1 MSTVIAQNT
10 VTSHDGTS
18 IAYSQVGQG
27 PALILVDGAL
37 CYRQFGP
44 SQDLAAKLAPH
55 FTVITYDRRGRGES
69 GDTQPYTV
77 EREVEDLAALVEAVG
92 GTVYVA
98 GQSSGAGLAIEA
110 ANRLPGITKLALYE
124 APFVVDDTGKP
135 ITLAFLASLKE
146 AVARNQRSKA
156 VKMFMKQA
164 GTPSFMLVIMPLFPM
179 WSKLTAVAHTLPYDI
194 STIVAYGAGKPLPTT
209 LGSSIKAPTL
219 VMDGGKSPTWMRHAM
234 QALAQTLPNANY
246 RTLAGQTHMVKSES
260 LVPVLEEFFAGE
272 KVLSSLPPS
281 TSLKRIDR

>member
-1 MSTVIAQNT
+1 MSTVIAQHT
-10 VTSHDGTS
+10 VTSKDGTV

-69 GDTQPYTV
+69 GDTQPYAV
-77 EREVEDLAALVEAVG
+77 EREVEDLAALLEVVG
-92 GTVYVA
+92 GTAYVS

-110 ANRLPGITKLALYE
+110 ANQLPGITKLALYE
-124 APFVVDDTGKP
+124 APFVVDETGKP
-135 ITLAFLASLKE
+135 ITPALLASLKE
-146 AVARNQRSKA
+146 AVAQNQRTKA
-156 VKMFMKQA
+156 VQVFMKQV
-164 GTPSFMLVIMPLFPM
+164 GTPGFMVAIMPLMPM
-179 WSKLTAVAHTLPYDI
+179 WSKLKAVAHTLPYDI
-194 STIVAYGAGKPLPTT
+194 STVVDYGAGKPLPKT
-209 LGSSIKAPTL
+209 LGASINAPTL

-246 RTLAGQTHMVKSES
+246 RTLAGQTHMVKSEA
-260 LVPVLEEFFAGE
+260 LVPVLVEFFTA
-272 KVLSSLPPS
+272 
-281 TSLKRIDR
+281 

>member
-1 MSTVIAQNT
+1 MATVIAQNT
-10 VTSHDGTS
+10 VHSHDGTI

-69 GDTQPYTV
+69 GDTQPYAV
-77 EREVEDLAALVEAVG
+77 EREVEDLAALVEVVG
-92 GTVYVA
+92 GTAYVC

-110 ANRLPGITKLALYE
+110 ANQLPGITKLALYE
-124 APFVVDDTGKP
+124 APFVVDETGQP
-135 ITLAFLASLKE
+135 ITPALLASLKE
-146 AVARNQRSKA
+146 ALAQNQRSKA
-156 VKMFMKQA
+156 VKLFMKQV
-164 GTPSFMLVIMPLFPM
+164 GTPGFMLVIMPLFPM

-194 STIVAYGAGKPLPTT
+194 SAIVAYGAGKPLPTT
-209 LGSSIKAPTL
+209 LGSSIKGPTL

-234 QALAQTLPNANY
+234 QGLAQTLPNANY
-246 RTLAGQTHMVKSES
+246 RTLSGQNHMVKAES
-260 LVPVLEEFFAGE
+260 LAPVLVEFFSA
-272 KVLSSLPPS
+272 
-281 TSLKRIDR
+281 

>member
-1 MSTVIAQNT
+1 MSTVITEKT
-10 VTSHDGTS
+10 VTSKDGTI

-27 PALILVDGAL
+27 PVLILVDGAL

-44 SQDLAAKLAPH
+44 SQALAAKLAPH
-55 FTVITYDRRGRGES
+55 FTVITYDRRGRDAS
-69 GDTQPYTV
+69 GDTQPYAL
-77 EREVEDLAALVEAVG
+77 EREVEDLAALVEVAG

-98 GQSSGAGLAIEA
+98 GQSSGAALSIEA

-124 APFVVDDTGKP
+124 APFVVDETGKAV
-135 ITLAFLASLKE
+135 TQDFLARLKE

-156 VKMFMKQA
+156 VKMFMQQVGA
-164 GTPSFMLVIMPLFPM
+164 PGFMLAIMPFFPM

-194 STIVAYGAGKPLPTT
+194 SAIIAYGTGKPLPGT
-209 LGSSIKAPTL
+209 LGASIKAPIL

-246 RTLAGQTHMVKSES
+246 RTLAGQTHMVKPAS
-260 LVPVLEEFFAGE
+260 LVPALEEFFADS
-272 KVLSSLPPS
+272 KILSPL
-281 TSLKRIDR
+281 